1 MTDHLETP
9 DLARSP
15 GRAAPLGDEPIRVVL
30 FCGRFLEPAA
40 RSFVGRIEDHPEI
53 ELTGA
58 FAQGE
63 EATTWRRLA
72 DLWRRRGLLGIPI
85 LAREAAGLTWKAV
98 HATRRER
105 EFAHRSAQAMRRIE
119 LVPNLHAPEVLQRI
133 RDLKPDLGL
142 IYGSPI
148 LKPELFEIPRL
159 GTLGIHHGRLPT
171 YRGKKTTFWALYH
184 DEPTAGVTIQRVNAG
199 IDTGE
204 VVVEGAVPV
213 GGKSYNR
220 VAREVQ
226 DLGIELYVQAILA
239 MKRGTATFRRPSGA
253 KGPLY
258 RDPTPMQMLRLP
270 LRRLLRRW
278 QG

>member
-1 MTDHLETP
+1 MTDHTEKPDMSGSSVRATP
-9 DLARSP
+9 S
-15 GRAAPLGDEPIRVVL
+15 GDEPIRVVL

-40 RSFVGRIEDHPEI
+40 RTFLGRVEDHPEI
-53 ELTGA
+53 ELIGA

-63 EATTWRRLA
+63 EATFRQRLSN
-72 DLWRRRGLLGIPI
+72 LWRRRGLLGVPI
-85 LAREAAGLTWKAV
+85 LAREVAGRVWKTV
-98 HATRRER
+98 HASRRER
-105 EFAHRSAQAMRRIE
+105 DIDRRSAQAMRRIE
-119 LVPNLHAPEVLQRI
+119 LAPNLHAPEVLQRL
-133 RDLKPDLGL
+133 RDLNPDLGL

-184 DEPTAGVTIQRVNAG
+184 GESTAGVTIQRVNAG

-213 GGKSYNR
+213 GGKSYGQ

-226 DLGIELYVQAILA
+226 DLGIELYLQAILA

-258 RDPTPMQMLRLP
+258 RDPTPLQILRLST
-270 LRRLLRRW
+270 RRLLRRW
-278 QG
+278 HR